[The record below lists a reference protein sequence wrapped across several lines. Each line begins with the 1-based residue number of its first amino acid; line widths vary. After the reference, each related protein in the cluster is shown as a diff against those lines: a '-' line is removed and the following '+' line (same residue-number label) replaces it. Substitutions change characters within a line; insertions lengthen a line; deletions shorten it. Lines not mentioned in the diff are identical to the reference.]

1 MADQTFH
8 FPASG
13 QTHILPDG
21 RTLYIKIYYDSGGGA
36 TNTNT
41 DTYLNKI
48 SPLKFD
54 MDMDLSSDELRFNY
68 LDIEFYNIGDVF
80 ENEAIINAAYDEET
94 FIEIEI
100 DGSLW
105 WKGVMDQTK
114 IIRRKYRLSSGSLVY
129 DLIKIRFIDVI
140 KYFWDHAIDFADFS
154 HANGDT
160 MDTVFQDIGAEVGLA
175 AGEVEVS
182 ANFTYT
188 EDSGV
193 TYDSSD
199 FRFNGYAT
207 ATLVSAFLK
216 DFMLTFACWIFFWDG
231 KLRVIPRGG
240 GAAQAL
246 NDDYILKM
254 KWLWDYQKVRY
265 YKVEADKDW
274 SGITGAGPSTT
285 QTETNEGGDSG
296 VDAENQF
303 IYNSGEGL
311 ADTICVIGTEYLN
324 SYGVPDS
331 AVANTE
337 IRDAAENFITD
348 VIEVGDRVR
357 YTDTGAATAYS
368 IVKNVA
374 YDGGLPLTTITF
386 YPISVAVDDSLDYD
400 ILEAPGNKRYK
411 IYKIMELAGAWY
423 NEYFLTSVNAL
434 WVHLRDIDTHEDF
447 DKKFTLLGKS
457 WKIKSF
463 DCFIVENEIK
473 FTLIEIT

>member
-1 MADQTFH
+1 MANQNYH

-13 QTHILPDG
+13 QTYTLPDG
-21 RTLYIKIYYDSGGGA
+21 RTLYINIYYDDGGA
-36 TNTNT
+36 AGNT
-41 DTYLNKI
+41 DSDTLLNKLF
-48 SPLKFD
+48 PLKFD
-54 MDMDLSSDELRFNY
+54 MDMDLSNDELRFNY
-68 LDIEFYNIGDVF
+68 LDIEFYNIGNVF
-80 ENEAIINAAYDEET
+80 EDEDIINSTYDEET

-114 IIRRKYRLSSGSLVY
+114 ITKRQYRLSSGNLVY

-140 KYFWDHAIDFADFS
+140 KYFWDHATDFADFS
-154 HANGDT
+154 HANGDSL
-160 MDTVFQDIGAEVGLA
+160 DTVFQDIGAEVGLA

-188 EDSGV
+188 EDSGAV
-193 TYDSSD
+193 YDSSD
-199 FRFNGYAT
+199 FKFHGLAT

-216 DFMLTFACWIFFWDG
+216 DFMLTFACWIFFWNG

-246 NDDYILKM
+246 SDDDIVNM
-254 KWLWDYQKVRY
+254 KWLWNYQKIKY

-274 SGITGAGPSTT
+274 SGITGGGSATT

-303 IYNSGEGL
+303 VYDSGEGL
-311 ADTICVIGTEYLN
+311 ADTIYVAGTEHEN
-324 SYGVPDS
+324 QYGATMDH
-331 AVANTE
+331 ATANTA
-337 IRDAAENFITD
+337 IADANENFITD

-357 YTDTGAATAYS
+357 YTDIFAATAYS
-368 IVKNVA
+368 IIKTVTHTAV
-374 YDGGLPLTTITF
+374 PMSTITF
-386 YPISVAVDDSLDYD
+386 YPISENVEDSNDYD
-400 ILEAPGNKRYK
+400 ILEAPASRRHK
-411 IYKIMELAGAWY
+411 IYKLMELAGTWY
-423 NEYFLTSVNAL
+423 DEYFLTSVNAL
-434 WVHLRDIDTHEDF
+434 LVQVRDIATHDDF
-447 DKKFTLLGKS
+447 DKKFTSLSKS

-463 DCFIVENEIK
+463 ECFIVEDEIK